1 MKENL
6 DNLIKESMIAKTSDR
21 TLLLRDIKTEF
32 SKAETAKDFKKL
44 DEIAILKSMKKKR
57 EDAVDQYI
65 KANRHD
71 LADIEVKEI
80 LILKEFLPEEISED
94 KLRELVTQIVN
105 DLKESGC
112 ANMGSIMVN
121 IKNIPNVDMKL
132 ASSIVKSLI

>member
-6 DNLIKESMIAKTSDR
+6 DNLIKESMIAKTPVR

-57 EDAVDQYI
+57 EDAIDQYI

-71 LADIEVKEI
+71 LADIEIEEI

-94 KLRELVTQIVN
+94 KLRKLITEIVN
-105 DLKESGC
+105 DLKASGC
-112 ANMGSIMVN
+112 ANMGSIMLN
-121 IKNIPNVDMKL
+121 IKNIPNIDMKL

>member
-6 DNLIKESMIAKTSDR
+6 DNLIKESMIAKTPVR

-57 EDAVDQYI
+57 EDAIDQYI

-112 ANMGSIMVN
+112 ANIGSIMANV
-121 IKNIPNVDMKL
+121 KNIPNVDMKL